1 MTNLDILEVK
11 REENPWLK
19 ELGES
24 EKTLLMQMMD
34 EARELGYDSGMKD
47 AHASF
52 QDEISHR
59 GWK

>member
-19 ELGES
+19 ELGEN

-34 EARELGYDSGMKD
+34 EARERGYDSGMRD
-47 AHASF
+47 AYSSF